1 MNPIDR
7 ANNPARNVSSNFPS
21 PPGSNPPLDTGF
33 KDGVKVI
40 PGGSKPP
47 TPKNP
52 LDGLNK
58 FGTQIFGEKAPAQIN
73 SSKGGTDK
81 GPNVEGLKKGQYYGY
96 EKVAPEGRPKPNQG
110 TRVPGE
116 GMKPPVTIGGERPGA
131 IKIQPEAPK
140 PGRISSF
147 FGGLGRGGGG
157 GGGGLFG
164 LTKIR

>member
-1 MNPIDR
+1 
-7 ANNPARNVSSNFPS
+7 VSKVEGTVVENIP
-21 PPGSNPPLDTGF
+21 GF

-52 LDGLNK
+52 LDQLNR

-96 EKVAPEGRPKPNQG
+96 EKVDPEGRPKPNQG
-110 TRVPGE
+110 TRVPGA

-131 IKIQPEAPK
+131 VPITGPNPTIPK
-140 PGRISSF
+140 TPGRIASF
-147 FGGLGRGGGG
+147 FGGMRGGSG

-164 LTKIR
+164 IKNK